1 MLTGERHVPARET
14 TVTCTVGD
22 SAQQTASGSF
32 TVTVQDTNPPSLTGI
47 PGDQTIAATSP
58 SGANVS
64 FGLPSASD
72 TVDPSPS
79 VSCSRSPG
87 HFPVGSTTVTC
98 TATDGSGNTDSG
110 SFTVTVTPYVGPPP
124 PGPGPPPTGAP
135 VLSVPSGVSVE
146 ATGPSGS
153 VVNYG
158 FVSASDGE
166 DGQLPASCS
175 PASGQTF
182 PLGQTTVT
190 CSATDSDGHTATKSF
205 VVSVT
210 DHTDPVLQLPP
221 DLWIQTTEASLPR
234 TDSRITTFLGAA
246 AADDLVDS
254 DPAIAHNA
262 PATLPAGETVVTFTA
277 TDSSGNTAT
286 GTAKVT
292 ISPDPPPTGGDDR
305 RPPANVSNIKAKLG
319 DKSVRITWKNPADGD
334 FDHVLVSR
342 QPGKS
347 GEPSSV
353 VYEGRG
359 ASLVDKGLEVGTQ
372 YRYLLVTYDRAGNH
386 PAGVALVAVGRR
398 QLLRRPAD
406 GAVVRRPPT
415 LGWVRITGAGYYNV
429 QLWYAPSRASA
440 AGTAF
445 RKVLSAWPTAS
456 KLQLEQAWTYA
467 RKRYT
472 LKPGIYRW
480 FVWPGIGSRPNNDYG
495 DLIGRSE
502 FRVVKRR

>member
-1 MLTGERHVPARET
+1 M
-14 TVTCTVGD
+14 
-22 SAQQTASGSF
+22 
-32 TVTVQDTNPPSLTGI
+32 
-47 PGDQTIAATSP
+47 
-58 SGANVS
+58 
-64 FGLPSASD
+64 
-72 TVDPSPS
+72 
-79 VSCSRSPG
+79 
-87 HFPVGSTTVTC
+87 TC

-262 PATLPAGETVVTFTA
+262 PATLPAGETVITFTA

-292 ISPDPPPTGGDDR
+292 ISPDPPPPGGDDR

-353 VYEGRG
+353 VYEGKG

-386 PAGVALVAVGRR
+386 PAGVAVVAVGRR

-415 LGWVRITGAGYYNV
+415 LGWVRISGAGYYNV
-429 QLWYAPSRASA
+429 QLWYAPEPSVGRRHSVPEGPQRLADGEQAAARASLDVREEA
-440 AGTAF
+440 LHAEA
-445 RKVLSAWPTAS
+445 RHLSLVRLARNRISP
-456 KLQLEQAWTYA
+456 EQRLRRSHRPQRVPSRQAPVG
-467 RKRYT
+467 
-472 LKPGIYRW
+472 PGR
-480 FVWPGIGSRPNNDYG
+480 GRRRP
-495 DLIGRSE
+495 SSMS
-502 FRVVKRR
+502 